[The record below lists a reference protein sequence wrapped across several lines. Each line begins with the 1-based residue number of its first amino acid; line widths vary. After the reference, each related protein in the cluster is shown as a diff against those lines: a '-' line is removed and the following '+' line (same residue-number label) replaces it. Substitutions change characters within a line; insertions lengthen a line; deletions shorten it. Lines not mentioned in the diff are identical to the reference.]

1 MRALLGIFESCLF
14 PGAAY
19 LIACWYPRK
28 QMARRS
34 AAFYITSIAVGG
46 EWHPSSI
53 SFREFS
59 LTSRPRKPPRIRY
72 QHDAR
77 PPGYEWCKCM
87 LQERL
92 CRVVG
97 VAFRQS

>member
-1 MRALLGIFESCLF
+1 MGAMRALLGIFESCLF

-46 EWHPSSI
+46 E
-53 SFREFS
+53 
-59 LTSRPRKPPRIRY
+59 
-72 QHDAR
+72 
-77 PPGYEWCKCM
+77 
-87 LQERL
+87 
-92 CRVVG
+92 
-97 VAFRQS
+97 

>member
-1 MRALLGIFESCLF
+1 MAAMRALLGMFESCLF

-46 EWHPSSI
+46 LGNLLGYGISKMHGMRGYSGVSI
-53 SFREFS
+53 
-59 LTSRPRKPPRIRY
+59 
-72 QHDAR
+72 
-77 PPGYEWCKCM
+77 W
-87 LQERL
+87 
-92 CRVVG
+92 
-97 VAFRQS
+97 